1 MSQSLSQIYVHL
13 TFGTKERHPY
23 IKDQVKHRLHQF
35 IGGILRSQESPSV
48 IINSVPDHI
57 HILFKLSK
65 NYALTDVIK
74 EVKARSSK
82 WLKDFGGD
90 YSTFTWQRGY
100 GAFSVN
106 YMNLEKVIN
115 YIKDQE
121 SHHKYKSFREE
132 VEEFVKQF
140 NIINYDP
147 EYFWN

>member
-13 TFGTKERHPY
+13 TFGTKGRYPY
-23 IKDQVKHRLHQF
+23 IKDQVKDRLHQF

-48 IINSVPDHI
+48 AVNSVSDHI
-57 HILFKLSK
+57 HILFNLSK
-65 NYALTDVIK
+65 NYALADVIK

-82 WLKDFGGD
+82 WLKDFGGE
-90 YSTFTWQRGY
+90 YATFSWQRGY

-106 YMNLEKVIN
+106 YMDLDKVIN
-115 YIKDQE
+115 YIKGQE
-121 SHHKYKSFREE
+121 SHHKYKSFTEE

-147 EYFWN
+147 DYFWN